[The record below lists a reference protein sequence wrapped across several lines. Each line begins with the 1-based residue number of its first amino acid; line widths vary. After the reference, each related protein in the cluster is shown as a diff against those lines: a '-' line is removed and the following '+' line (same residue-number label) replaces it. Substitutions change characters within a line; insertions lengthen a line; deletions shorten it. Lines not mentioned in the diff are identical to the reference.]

1 MDSQLIAHIQNLAA
15 GKKEFPQIRTGMQVE
30 VSQRIREGDKSRIQ
44 KFEGVVIKTG
54 GKTHGEKTYTV
65 RRVTN
70 GLGVEKTFPVSC
82 PTVEGIEVIR
92 QYKVRHKN
100 IRFIRELKGKSARL
114 KEVKASKDVPQKT
127 TKKAPA
133 KKEAPAEAVAETPA
147 E

>member
-15 GKKEFPQIRTGMQVE
+15 GKKDFPQIRTGMQVE
-30 VSQRIREGDKSRIQ
+30 VSQRIKEWDKSRIQ

-54 GKTHGEKTYTV
+54 GKTHGEKTFTV

-70 GLGVEKTFPVSC
+70 GLGIEKTYPISC
-82 PTVEGIEVIR
+82 PTLEGVEVIR
-92 QYKVRHKN
+92 QYKVNRKN

-114 KEVKASKDVPQKT
+114 KEVKVAKAAP
-127 TKKAPA
+127 KKATKATKAPV
-133 KKEAPAEAVAETPA
+133 EAAETPA